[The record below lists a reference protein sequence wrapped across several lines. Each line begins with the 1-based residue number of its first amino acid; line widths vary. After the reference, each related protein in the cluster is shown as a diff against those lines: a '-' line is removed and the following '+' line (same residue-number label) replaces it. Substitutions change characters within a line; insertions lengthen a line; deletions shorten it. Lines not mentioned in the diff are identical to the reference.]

1 MRTKKPSHSGTWVHI
16 CLVCACVSG
25 CSGPNHDAL
34 CDKALVEAHNAY
46 ENKDYQQAAD
56 LLKVASTEA
65 ELSDASV
72 HKHHVLREQIMVAL
86 AQNDP
91 VAAER
96 FARQLVEFEK
106 AQQHVGNNA
115 SWRLQWADDMT
126 RAEMLLGDSLRAQ
139 NRKREALAV
148 YKAAIM
154 HANQSVAPV
163 TVSITVS
170 ERYVET
176 LKELGL
182 RKGELITDPGAA
194 ANAFEDYN
202 DARTEMYG
210 YRNSK
215 EWKKLIVAADK
226 TIAGAAECKHYSG
239 GVAASVLAAVAEFIV
254 GDTVKAR
261 EYAEQSLKIA
271 RDHPDDLTATQNSSG
286 AWIVLAATDS
296 EDSQAKKDM
305 LTGYRIDWPQAETAR
320 ASITQNL
327 DQARWSQC
335 FDRIVEIRLGAL
347 HCEHP
352 PLRHECWN
360 RWVADNLHHNR
371 LPKGVA
377 WLERMSARGE
387 VDGQDLADCY
397 EVILQNHKAIADIN
411 TKSWRRKILQIREG
425 LRQKDPTD
433 RFNLAHL
440 ADAYHFVGQDDKA
453 LKLAQAAQ
461 NGLAPSDPLNNYINR
476 VIQHCGSNT
485 KTPL

>member
-1 MRTKKPSHSGTWVHI
+1 MRTKPSHSGTWVHI
-16 CLVCACVSG
+16 CLACACVAG

-34 CDKALVEAHNAY
+34 CDKALVEAHQEY
-46 ENKDYQQAAD
+46 ENKDYQHAAD
-56 LLKVASTEA
+56 LLKVAATEA
-65 ELSDASV
+65 DLSDGSV

-86 AQNDP
+86 AQNNP
-91 VAAER
+91 VAAEK

-106 AQQHVGNNA
+106 AQEHVGNNA

-148 YKAAIM
+148 YKAAII

-202 DARTEMYG
+202 DSRSEMYG

-226 TIAGAAECKHYSG
+226 TVAGAAECKHYSG
-239 GVAASVLAAVAEFIV
+239 GVAANVLAAVAEFIV

-261 EYAEQSLKIA
+261 EYAEHSLKIA
-271 RDHPDDLTATQNSSG
+271 RDHPDDQTARLNSAG
-286 AWIVLAATDS
+286 AWVVLAATDS
-296 EDSQAKKDM
+296 DETQAKKDM

-327 DQARWSQC
+327 DQARLNQI

-352 PLRHECWN
+352 ALRHECWN
-360 RWVADNLHHNR
+360 RWVGDNLERNR

-387 VDGQDLADCY
+387 VDGQDLADAY
-397 EVILQNHKAIADIN
+397 EVILQHPNAIAGID
-411 TKSWRRKILQIREG
+411 TKGWRRKIVQIREG
-425 LRQKDPTD
+425 LRKQEPND

-440 ADAYHFVGQDDKA
+440 ADAYHFIGEDDKA
-453 LKLAQAAQ
+453 LKLAQAVQ
-461 NGLAPSDPLNNYINR
+461 NGLNPSDPLNNYINR
-476 VIQHCGSNT
+476 VIQLSNT